1 MRTAVVTDSN
11 SGIFKEEAEQLGI
24 YVIPMPVIV
33 EGRTCFENEDI
44 TSTEFFSAMA
54 QNKEVSSSQPSPGV
68 LIKKWK
74 ALLEE
79 WDEVIYIPM
88 SSGLSGSTQAAQ
100 VLALDFEGKVAV
112 ADNHRISVTM
122 RQSVEMARILAQK
135 GLDAAQIKAKLE
147 AEGPLS
153 SVYLTVEKLDY
164 LKHTGRVTPTT
175 AAIADILNIKPVL
188 MTKGEKFE
196 TCAKVHGLVKAKHTM
211 INAVEE
217 DRRNLFRDY
226 ADDDIYVGV
235 ATSCVDPEDA
245 EKWVNMMKEA
255 MPNYHVFYN
264 PLSLSIACH
273 TGPNAY
279 GVGISLKPKS
289 RD

>member
-24 YVIPMPVIV
+24 FVVPMPVIV

-54 QNKEVSSSQPSPGV
+54 ENKEVSSSQPSPGV
-68 LIKKWK
+68 LSKQWK
-74 ALLEE
+74 TLLET
-79 WDEVIYIPM
+79 WDEIIYIPM
-88 SSGLSGSTQAAQ
+88 SSGLSGATQAAQ
-100 VLALDFEGKVAV
+100 VLAQDFNGKVAV

-122 RQSVEMARILAQK
+122 RQAVEMARLLAQE
-135 GLDAAQIKAKLE
+135 GLSAAAVREKLE

-164 LKHTGRVTPTT
+164 LKRTGRVTPTT

-211 INAVEE
+211 IRAVEE
-217 DRRNLFRDY
+217 DRKTIFRDY
-226 ADDDIYVGV
+226 ADEDIYIGV
-235 ATSCVDPEDA
+235 ASSCVDPEDA
-245 EKWVNMMKEA
+245 EKWMNMVREA
-255 MPNYHVFYN
+255 MPDYRIFYN
-264 PLSLSIACH
+264 PLSLSVACH

-279 GVGISLKPKS
+279 GIGISLTPKS
-289 RD
+289 RN